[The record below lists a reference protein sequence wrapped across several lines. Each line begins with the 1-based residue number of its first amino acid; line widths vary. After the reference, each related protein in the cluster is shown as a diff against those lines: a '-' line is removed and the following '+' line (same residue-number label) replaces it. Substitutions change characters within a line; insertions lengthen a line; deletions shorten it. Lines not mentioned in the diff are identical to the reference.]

1 MYMQSRTLN
10 ISLPKELVKKT
21 DEAAKKVFKNR
32 SEYIRDAL
40 VSQLKEDNDWEEIFA
55 EGRKIGKKMGI
66 KSEEDAYRLVEEY
79 RKEKYASK
87 NRS

>member
-1 MYMQSRTLN
+1 MQSQTLN

-40 VSQLKEDNDWEEIFA
+40 VNQLKDESDWNGIF
-55 EGRKIGKKMGI
+55 EWGSKIGEEMGI
-66 KSEEDAYRLVEEY
+66 KSEEDAYKLVEEY
-79 RKEKYASK
+79 RREKYASK
-87 NRS
+87 NRT